1 MVWILYNYVMFNISS
16 REKDDLDMS
25 KKESNPPDAQTVS
38 NVLSLAM

>member
-25 KKESNPPDAQTVS
+25 KQNPPDAQTVS
-38 NVLSLAM
+38 NVLSSSM